1 MLVTPGGM
9 ARMML
14 DTDSAVVLS
23 AKPGEKADALT
34 EPIREGRRV
43 P

>member
-1 MLVTPGGM
+1 MT
-9 ARMML
+9 RMML
-14 DTDSAVVLS
+14 DTDSAVVL
-23 AKPGEKADALT
+23 AAEPGEKAA